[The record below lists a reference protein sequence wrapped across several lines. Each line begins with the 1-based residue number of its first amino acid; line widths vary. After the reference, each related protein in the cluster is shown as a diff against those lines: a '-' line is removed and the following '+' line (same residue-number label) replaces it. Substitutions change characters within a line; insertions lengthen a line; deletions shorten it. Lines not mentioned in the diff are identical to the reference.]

1 MHHRHPQSSK
11 ASPALAVLKGDLWAA
26 FRGKNETTIYA
37 AGLSDWGA
45 NKSIGQN
52 SELAPAMAVFQDELQ
67 VAYVRK
73 AGGDVELVSSKDG
86 IHWSSP
92 PQTTGLASKASPA
105 LAATND
111 NLWVAFQGSDDT
123 IYVAS
128 APNWQDKKS
137 IGKSSHAAPALAVV
151 NEHLWVAYIGEA
163 TGRVELISSTD
174 GSHWPATSFDTGQ
187 ASKFAPSLTTFAGEL
202 WVAYVGENSGHV
214 ELVHSKDGTNW
225 PPNQK
230 IDTGQSSQSAPSLG
244 VVAAVLPPATLGGF
258 GQYVFWGGATIPR
271 RQSL

>member
-1 MHHRHPQSSK
+1 MSDLLVIALIADSVSNSVAVSYSADAIDWCITDIPQSSK

-92 PQTTGLASKASPA
+92 PQTTGLC
-105 LAATND
+105 
-111 NLWVAFQGSDDT
+111 
-123 IYVAS
+123 
-128 APNWQDKKS
+128 
-137 IGKSSHAAPALAVV
+137 
-151 NEHLWVAYIGEA
+151 
-163 TGRVELISSTD
+163 
-174 GSHWPATSFDTGQ
+174 
-187 ASKFAPSLTTFAGEL
+187 
-202 WVAYVGENSGHV
+202 
-214 ELVHSKDGTNW
+214 
-225 PPNQK
+225 
-230 IDTGQSSQSAPSLG
+230 
-244 VVAAVLPPATLGGF
+244 
-258 GQYVFWGGATIPR
+258 
-271 RQSL
+271 